1 MAMAESNTIQFE
13 GILSK
18 GYGIIPK
25 MVTRDKELSIE
36 AKAIYAY
43 LSAFAGQDHQAFPGV
58 NLICDELNISENR
71 YLKHRKQLIDK
82 GYIEVKR
89 ERTENGFSK
98 NIYILKQIID
108 CSVSIQNVGIQNVGI
123 QNVGI
128 GIVGIQ
134 NEGTI
139 INNSII
145 NSSINNKD
153 INTPPPSITNK
164 DSNSIPQADVGWGLV
179 MEFYEKNIHPMPSQ
193 LVIEKLGFMYD
204 VHPIG
209 ELAVEALK
217 LAVLNNAKNKIYYA
231 ESILK
236 RWNEMNYTTLEQVEN
251 ERGENHARGKPN
263 KQRNSFEN
271 TFGHK
276 VDF

>member
-1 MAMAESNTIQFE
+1 MAESNIIQFE

-36 AKAIYAY
+36 AKAIYGY
-43 LSAFAGQDHQAFPGV
+43 LAAFAGQDHQAFPGV
-58 NLICDELNISENR
+58 SLICDELNISENR

-123 QNVGI
+123 GN
-128 GIVGIQ
+128 VGIQ

-139 INNSII
+139 SNSSIINNSK
-145 NSSINNKD
+145 NNKD
-153 INTPPPSITNK
+153 INTPPPTIINNH
-164 DSNSIPQADVGWGLV
+164 SNGIPQVDAGWGLV

-204 VHPIG
+204 IHPIG

-217 LAVLNNAKNKIYYA
+217 IAVLNNAKNKIYYA

-236 RWNEMNYTTLEQVEN
+236 RWNEMNFTTVEQIEK
-251 ERGENHARGKPN
+251 ERGEKHAGDKPSE
-263 KQRNSFEN
+263 QRSSFED